1 MVIKQLTPG
10 NSISG
15 LDLKYLKRI
24 PVEKL
29 VKLSNGVHSSNL
41 VTVTC
46 QVSLNNYK
54 LILDYWNYI
63 YINN

>member
-15 LDLKYLKRI
+15 SDLKYLKRI

-41 VTVTC
+41 VTVTS

-54 LILDYWNYI
+54 LILNYWNYI
-63 YINN
+63 YIK

>member
-15 LDLKYLKRI
+15 SDLKYLKRI

-41 VTVTC
+41 VTVTS
-46 QVSLNNYK
+46 QVSLNNYV